1 MTTRVDL
8 LFDAYIPLFE
18 RGDLGRSE
26 FYTQTDAS
34 LKYRYRFGRDNRYA
48 LQFNIDV
55 LNLFNQAAV
64 LQRYEQITDHVF
76 EPADFELVGV
86 TIDGTP
92 DDASG
97 YREFDRAF
105 FDGRVTADRLL
116 QMINTCIDVD
126 PGPIVEC
133 DAIEPDVRFNQPQF
147 FQAPRSVRFGF
158 RFTF

>member
-1 MTTRVDL
+1 LELSAFFEARSGTPMTTRVDL

-18 RGDLGRSE
+18 RGDLGRSDP
-26 FYTQTDAS
+26 FIQTDAS
-34 LKYRYRFGRDNRYA
+34 LKYRYRFGRDNRFG
-48 LQFNIDV
+48 LQFNVDV
-55 LNLFNQAAV
+55 LNVDNRAGV
-64 LQRYEQITDHVF
+64 LQRFEQITDHVF
-76 EPADFELVGV
+76 EPSDVELVGI

-126 PGPIVEC
+126 PGPEVEC
-133 DAIEPDVRFNQPQF
+133 DAIDPDVR
-147 FQAPRSVRFGF
+147 
-158 RFTF
+158 